1 MRISD
6 WSSDVCSSD
15 LFGSGANKAI
25 VLNND
30 RISLQ
35 RLKHTADADTAGQ
48 MHILADLGAASNRHP
63 GIHHGALIDNS
74 AHVDDAGHQHD
85 IPGYMRSMPCNGPRH
100 SAETGAAALRLAP
113 ALTFR
118 GHLVPPMHAAG
129 AAGNSRVVIEAQ
141 GPQY

>member
-1 MRISD
+1 MVRFFFFKQKTAYEVRSSD

-15 LFGSGANKAI
+15 LALNHFGSGANKAI

-63 GIHHGALIDNS
+63 GIHHGALIDKS
-74 AHVDDAGHQHD
+74 ADVDEARHQHD
-85 IPGYMRSMPCNGPRH
+85 IPGDMRSMPCRSEEHTPELQSLMRTPNPVFCLPKKTNH
-100 SAETGAAALRLAP
+100 T
-113 ALTFR
+113 
-118 GHLVPPMHAAG
+118 
-129 AAGNSRVVIEAQ
+129 
-141 GPQY
+141 